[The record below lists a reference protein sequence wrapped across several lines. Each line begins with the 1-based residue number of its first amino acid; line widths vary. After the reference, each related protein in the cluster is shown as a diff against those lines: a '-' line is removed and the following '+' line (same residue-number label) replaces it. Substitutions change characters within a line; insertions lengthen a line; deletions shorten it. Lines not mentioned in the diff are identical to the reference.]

1 MERNV
6 SMDEISDGR
15 LYGLNDMVKADCRD
29 CWGCSD
35 CCRDMGNSILLDP
48 LDVHRLSGG
57 LAASFEEL
65 MGRQL
70 ELNVVDGMILPNL
83 RMDPEKNCCVFLDD
97 QGRCAIHSFRPGIC
111 RIFPLGRFYE
121 NRDFQYFLQ
130 IHECPANRSKIK
142 VKKWIDTPEL
152 QENQKFIRDW
162 HYFLKD
168 LQKTFETEAGQARQK
183 AVNVYVLKQFYQT
196 PFEAEAGFYRQF
208 QERLEKA
215 REVCGLAG

>member
-29 CWGCSD
+29 CRGCSD

-65 MGRQL
+65 MERQL

-83 RMDPEKNCCVFLDD
+83 KMDPEKNCCVFLDD
-97 QGRCAIHSFRPGIC
+97 QGGCSIHSFRPGIC

-215 REVCGLAG
+215 REVCGLTG

>member
-29 CWGCSD
+29 CRGCSD

-65 MGRQL
+65 MERQL

-83 RMDPEKNCCVFLDD
+83 KMDPEKNCCVFLDD
-97 QGRCAIHSFRPGIC
+97 QGRCSIHSFRPGIC

-215 REVCGLAG
+215 REVCGLTG

>member
-1 MERNV
+1 
-6 SMDEISDGR
+6 
-15 LYGLNDMVKADCRD
+15 
-29 CWGCSD
+29 
-35 CCRDMGNSILLDP
+35 
-48 LDVHRLSGG
+48 
-57 LAASFEEL
+57 
-65 MGRQL
+65 
-70 ELNVVDGMILPNL
+70 MILPNL

-168 LQKTFETEAGQARQK
+168 LQKTF
-183 AVNVYVLKQFYQT
+183 
-196 PFEAEAGFYRQF
+196 
-208 QERLEKA
+208 
-215 REVCGLAG
+215 

>member
-29 CWGCSD
+29 CRGCSD

-65 MGRQL
+65 MERQL

-83 RMDPEKNCCVFLDD
+83 KMDPEKNCCVFLDN
-97 QGRCAIHSFRPGIC
+97 QGRCSIHSFRPGIC

-208 QERLEKA
+208 QGRLDKA
-215 REVCGLAG
+215 REVCGLTG

>member
-29 CWGCSD
+29 CRGCSD

-65 MGRQL
+65 MERQL

-83 RMDPEKNCCVFLDD
+83 KMDPEKNCCVFLDD
-97 QGRCAIHSFRPGIC
+97 QGRCSIHSFRPGIC

-208 QERLEKA
+208 QERLDKA
-215 REVCGLAG
+215 REVCGLTG